1 MQQNNLKHQLMKQ
14 FILLILILMSGMIPT
29 WAQTVVADDIEQ
41 LQNQAL
47 YFANHQQR
55 NRGQLAAK
63 DMQQY
68 ALDHDHKFGIYTGT
82 CNK

>member
-41 LQNQAL
+41 LSAV
-47 YFANHQQR
+47 
-55 NRGQLAAK
+55 
-63 DMQQY
+63 
-68 ALDHDHKFGIYTGT
+68 
-82 CNK
+82 